1 MGRKLR
7 SGYTTGACAAAAARA
22 ATTALLADKGPPR
35 IKVIFPDHSIVEFE
49 VQGYRRGNSS
59 VIASVIKD
67 AGDDPDVTNGAVIEA
82 EVRVRKRTSSQQGQL
97 EIKGG
102 TGVGTV
108 TKPGLAVEVGKPA
121 INPVPQQMIRE
132 NVEAAVQELQSSLQ
146 PEKKLGSDHVYPE
159 PNTGKIWSDPNFGLE
174 VTIHVPEGEELA
186 KKTLNERLGVIGGI
200 SILGTTGIVRPVSA
214 EAWTGTIKSCMDV
227 AEANGIEEIILST
240 GRTSEKCIQRALKPR
255 DEALVMMGDYLAF
268 SLKETRH
275 YSFTRVHVATMWAKL
290 LKGAMGYPQTHVRHG
305 ILDTHQVCDFFE
317 KKGLDRGLVTT
328 LRTAN
333 TAREIYDIV
342 VGAGAEE
349 IITQVC
355 SHAEKKYQLLAGT
368 PVSVHLVNSSGNLVT
383 FNR

>member
-22 ATTALLADKGPPR
+22 AATALLTGKREPR
-35 IKVIFPDHSIVEFE
+35 VAVIFPDRSIVEFE
-49 VQGYRRGNSS
+49 VHGYRREKSS

-82 EVRVRKRTSSQQGQL
+82 EVRGTAHTAAGTDRL

-102 TGVGTV
+102 IGVGTV
-108 TKPGLAVEVGKPA
+108 TKPGLAVEVGSPA
-121 INPVPQQMIRE
+121 INPVPRQMIQE
-132 NVEAAVQELQSSLQ
+132 NVTHAVREA
-146 PEKKLGSDHVYPE
+146 GSDPR
-159 PNTGKIWSDPNFGLE
+159 PGLE
-174 VTIHVPEGEELA
+174 VIIHVPEGKELA
-186 KKTLNERLGVIGGI
+186 KQTLNERLGIVGGI

-214 EAWTGTIKSCMDV
+214 DAWTGTITSCLDV

-240 GRTSEKCIQRALKPR
+240 GRTSEKCIQRVLKPK

-268 SLKETRH
+268 SLKEVRR

-305 ILDTHQVCDFFE
+305 ILDTRKVCEFFE
-317 KKGLDRGLVTT
+317 KMGINPGVISSLG
-328 LRTAN
+328 TAN

-342 VGAGAEE
+342 TGAGAEE
-349 IITQVC
+349 IIAQVC
-355 SHAEKKYQLLAGT
+355 RHAEKKYQSLAGV
-368 PVSVHLVNSSGNLVT
+368 PVSVYLVNPSGRLVT